1 MQQSEEFLPYDFGME
16 VGDIFHWCYSPELHY
31 SKDLRR
37 EKFLRWSKNRR
48 VVGNNVS
55 DNNVEQEED
64 QPPPISIIIQQGGLA
79 SGKTYAILQ
88 VLIMHC
94 INKPGI
100 YCQVYGRYLTSLK
113 RDAIRVTEDIFKS
126 SRRLRK
132 LLKKQNK
139 TESYFEFK
147 NGSKI
152 KFSDLEDESKATGVK
167 SDYCYFSEANH
178 ITKAAFDAGQAR
190 CKGITYLDYNP
201 NAQFWAHDL
210 IDLPHVAYFRSNYLY
225 NPFLWER
232 DTRGAFVLDRFG
244 ERKPHPE
251 IAIVRNILNRQNDK
265 AWFSVYGL
273 GYTGK
278 TEGLVFKKTRKV
290 AAFPEEYDKL
300 QDKSVGIDFGWAGRT
315 AIVLVAHYKNEI
327 FVEELAYSSHL
338 SESDIIDVLKKAVAD
353 GKIDKNTPIYGDPGG
368 GGQAVMEGQMMKA
381 AGFWNAKCA
390 EKPAGSVERGIDWL
404 NRLECINILSTSLN
418 VWAEIMS
425 YAYAENEKNPNEV
438 IKKNDH
444 AMDALRYA
452 IYWKIVEVKNE
463 FVFISRN
470 Y

>member
-1 MQQSEEFLPYDFGME
+1 MVESGGLAPADLGIDI
-16 VGDIFHWCYSPELHY
+16 GDIFLWNLSPEKY
-31 SKDLRR
+31 YPDARR
-37 EKFLRWSKNRR
+37 RQM
-48 VVGNNVS
+48 VVANNVT
-55 DNNVEQEED
+55 DNNVGEAYEL
-64 QPPPISIIIQQGGLA
+64 PPISIVINQGGTA
-79 SGKTYAILQ
+79 SGKTYSIIQL
-88 VLIMHC
+88 LITHC
-94 INKPGI
+94 INQPNI

-113 RDAIRVTEDIFKS
+113 RDAIRIAQDIFKS
-126 SRRLRK
+126 SRVLQSF
-132 LLKKQNK
+132 LTSYNK
-139 TESYFEFK
+139 TECCFYFA
-147 NGSKI
+147 NGAVI
-152 KFSDLEDESKATGVK
+152 KFSDLEDPSKAKGVK

-178 ITKAAFDAGQAR
+178 LSKEAFDEGQTR
-190 CKGITYLDYNP
+190 CKGVTYIDYNP
-201 NAQFWAHDL
+201 NAKFWAHDL
-210 IDLPHVAYFRSNYLY
+210 IGLPHVAFFRSNYLH

-232 DTRGAFVLDRFG
+232 DARGAFVLDRNG
-244 ERKPHPE
+244 QRKPHPK

-290 AAFPEEYDKL
+290 AAFPEEYSKL
-300 QDKSVGIDFGWAGRT
+300 NDKSVGIDFGWAGRT

-381 AGFWNAKCA
+381 AGFWNAKSA

-404 NRLECINILSTSLN
+404 NRLDCINILSTSLN

-425 YAYAENEKNPNEV
+425 YAYAENEKNPNYV

-444 AMDALRYA
+444 AMDAIRYA
-452 IYWKIVEVKNE
+452 VYWKVVGNNLKK
-463 FVFISRN
+463 VSSISRKN
-470 Y
+470 IN